1 MKCVSDHSSLFS
13 MYGVSVRT
21 HVLEGIYIP
30 LMVRHELFKHITTRE
45 SFSPSSSSS
54 YIIIFHCVILYN
66 IVIIEFVDSIRRIDP
81 GTPEVLHFKFLNISR
96 YYTFKHSKH
105 HHHYLQVISYP
116 ASVIIMLN
124 NCNYI
129 LNNLSFFLFLF

>member
-1 MKCVSDHSSLFS
+1 M
-13 MYGVSVRT
+13 
-21 HVLEGIYIP
+21 
-30 LMVRHELFKHITTRE
+30 
-45 SFSPSSSSS
+45 SFSNTLLQGNPSPPPLPPPLLAPPLPQ
-54 YIIIFHCVILYN
+54 YIIIFHCIILYN
-66 IVIIEFVDSIRRIDP
+66 IVIIEFVDSIRRNDP
-81 GTPEVLHFKFLNISR
+81 GTPEVLHFKFLNISP

-105 HHHYLQVISYP
+105 HHHYLQLISYP